1 MAFATTTEPMID
13 LRALLL
19 EREDFEGGMVS
30 RLRDGLAQGPNQLRA
45 LRDIAEALHK
55 RLATAAA
62 PQQKKLYLK
71 LGIVHYYLGHMAR
84 AIEYL
89 NKTEGPLAF
98 YYLGLAHLFLAQA
111 QTQSELS
118 TPGDHLEAAYTAF
131 DRAEK
136 AGYAAQQAQLQK
148 AGILRLQGRLSEAKA
163 ILARLKDS
171 AAHNAEYYYQEGAVA
186 EAEGDRLRAARAYER
201 AVELDPRHAGALFR
215 LGWLN
220 DQQGNDDD
228 AIAYYE
234 RCLKYPPLGK
244 GVLYNLGI
252 LYEDN
257 EKYDKAVA
265 CFRQLYKLDPR
276 DARARLFLKDA
287 EASQSMYFSPE
298 EDQLTQQFRQVLEIP
313 VTDFELSVR
322 ARNCLK
328 RLNIKTLGDLTRVTE
343 AQLLASKN
351 FGETSLQEIRQI
363 MASKGLRIGQ
373 SLEQGQQYD
382 PRHRLLQQQHLSPEE
397 QALLN
402 KPVTELNLSVRARK
416 CMNRLGITTLG
427 ELIQRSADELL
438 EAKNF
443 GQTSLKEV
451 REKLAQYNLKLRGD

>member
-1 MAFATTTEPMID
+1 MAVTVAEPMID

-19 EREDFEGGMVS
+19 EREEFEGGMVS
-30 RLRDGLAQGPNQLRA
+30 RLRDGLAQGSTQIRVLK
-45 LRDIAEALHK
+45 DIADTLQK

-62 PQQKKLYLK
+62 PQQKKLHLK
-71 LGIVHYYLGHMAR
+71 LGIVHYYLGHMR
-84 AIEYL
+84 QAIEHL

-111 QTQSELS
+111 QSYSEEPD
-118 TPGDHLEAAYTAF
+118 TTDHLDAAFKAF

-136 AGYAAQQAQLQK
+136 VGYAAQQAQLQK
-148 AGILRLQGRLSEAKA
+148 AGVLRLQGRIGEAKA
-163 ILARLKDS
+163 ILARLKDA
-171 AAHNAEYYYQEGAVA
+171 AAHNAEYYFQEGAIA
-186 EAEGDRLRAARAYER
+186 EVEGDRARTARAYER

-215 LGWLN
+215 LGWIH
-220 DQQGNDDD
+220 DQQGNDED
-228 AIAYYE
+228 AIACYE
-234 RCLKYPPLGK
+234 RCLKYPPIGK

-265 CFRQLYKLDPR
+265 CFRQLYKIDPR
-276 DARARLFLKDA
+276 DPRAKLFLKDA

-298 EDQLTQQFRQVLEIP
+298 EDQLSQQFRQVLEIP

-382 PRHRLLQQQHLSPEE
+382 PRHRTQQQHLTPEE
-397 QALLN
+397 QAILN

>member
-1 MAFATTTEPMID
+1 MVVIAEPIID

-19 EREDFEGGMVS
+19 EREEFEGGMVS
-30 RLRDGLAQGPNQLRA
+30 RLRDGLAQGNNQIRA
-45 LRDIAEALHK
+45 LKEIADTLHK

-62 PQQKKLYLK
+62 PQQKKLHLK
-71 LGIVHYYLGHMAR
+71 LGIVHYYLGHMRQAL
-84 AIEYL
+84 EHL

-98 YYLGLAHLFLAQA
+98 YYLGLTHLFLAQA
-111 QTQSELS
+111 QSYSDEPDQT
-118 TPGDHLEAAYTAF
+118 DHLDAAFKAF

-136 AGYAAQQAQLQK
+136 VGYAAQQAQLQK
-148 AGILRLQGRLSEAKA
+148 AGVLRLQGRLGEAKA
-163 ILARLKDS
+163 ILLKLKDA
-171 AAHNAEYYYQEGAVA
+171 AAHNAEYYYQDGAIA
-186 EAEGDRLRAARAYER
+186 EAEGERLRAIRAYER

-215 LGWLN
+215 LGWIN
-220 DQQGNDDD
+220 DQQGNDED

-234 RCLKYPPLGK
+234 RCLKYPPVGK

-257 EKYDKAVA
+257 EQYDKAVA
-265 CFRQLYKLDPR
+265 CFRQLHKIDPR
-276 DARARLFLKDA
+276 DPRARLFLKDA

-298 EDQLTQQFRQVLEIP
+298 EDQLSQQFRQVLEIP

-373 SLEQGQQYD
+373 SLEQGQHYD
-382 PRHRLLQQQHLSPEE
+382 PRHRTQQQYLTPEE

-402 KPVTELNLSVRARK
+402 KPVSELNLSVRARK

>member
-1 MAFATTTEPMID
+1 MVVTAEPMID

-30 RLRDGLAQGPNQLRA
+30 RLRDGLAQGSGQIRA
-45 LRDIAEALHK
+45 LREIAETLHK

-62 PQQKKLYLK
+62 PTQKKIHLK
-71 LGIVHYYLGHMAR
+71 LGIAYYYLGRMTL
-84 AIEYL
+84 AIEHL

-111 QTQSELS
+111 QTQIG
-118 TPGDHLEAAYTAF
+118 TPAAVDHLNAAFQAF

-148 AGILRLQGRLSEAKA
+148 AGVLRLQGRLADAKA
-163 ILARLKDS
+163 ILAKLKES
-171 AAHNAEYYYQEGAVA
+171 AAHNAEYYYQEGAIA
-186 EAEGDRLRAARAYER
+186 EVEGDRWRAARSFER

-220 DQQGNDDD
+220 DQQGNDEE

-234 RCLKYPPLGK
+234 RCLKYPPIGK

-265 CFRQLYKLDPR
+265 CFRQLYKLDPH
-276 DARARLFLKDA
+276 DPRARLFLKDA

-298 EDQLTQQFRQVLEIP
+298 EDQLNQQFRQVLEIP

-373 SLEQGQQYD
+373 SLEQGQRYD
-382 PRHRLLQQQHLSPEE
+382 PRHQSQAQYLSPEQ

-427 ELIQRSADELL
+427 ELIERSADELL

-451 REKLAQYNLKLRGD
+451 REKLAQYNLRLRGD